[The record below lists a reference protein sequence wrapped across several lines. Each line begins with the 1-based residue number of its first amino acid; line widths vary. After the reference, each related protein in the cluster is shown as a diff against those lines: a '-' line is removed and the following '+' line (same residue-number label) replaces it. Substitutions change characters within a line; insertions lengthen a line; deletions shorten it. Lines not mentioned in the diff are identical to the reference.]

1 MNDDIIDDKNEELSS
16 KLRMQIDL
24 QQTDEGLRRVRN
36 EILSLNIQIR
46 KFQQDFSRAKMAL
59 EAAEARLKVLKTEEL
74 DLSQNAMRQK
84 RAYLAKK

>member
-36 EILSLNIQIR
+36 EILNINIQIR

-59 EAAEARLKVLKTEEL
+59 EAAEARLKVLKIEEF

-84 RAYLAKK
+84 RAYISKK

>member
-1 MNDDIIDDKNEELSS
+1 MNDDIIDDKDEALSS

-36 EILSLNIQIR
+36 EILNLNIQIR

-59 EAAEARLKVLKTEEL
+59 EAAETRLKVLKTEEF
-74 DLSQNAMRQK
+74 DLNQNAMRQK
-84 RAYLAKK
+84 RAYIAKK